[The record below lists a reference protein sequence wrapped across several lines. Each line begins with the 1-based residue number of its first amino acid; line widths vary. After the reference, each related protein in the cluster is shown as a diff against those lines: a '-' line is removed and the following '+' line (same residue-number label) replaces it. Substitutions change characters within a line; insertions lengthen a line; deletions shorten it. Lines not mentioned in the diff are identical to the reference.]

1 MLQARIFAYPDTQR
15 HRLGVNAEHLPVNRP
30 KRAWNPLRRDGPNSL
45 FNYEDVPTYV
55 ADYKQTQALPGTRTA
70 SSFANPDPW
79 TETSK
84 SKVPR
89 WDSGIDVTR
98 GLNEWGEQDPL
109 EQPRDYYFNEL
120 AGPAPEKHRD
130 PQYVAKAEEKGI
142 DYRQWALVEN
152 YAQHLHG
159 VRWDIRLRTYGKSHA
174 MRTIRS
180 VADKVEAM
188 FFEMDTV
195 NREGKWPTKK
205 NLGHLIRERTVELIT
220 ASKHAEDSD
229 DEDEEGLPR
238 YASIPSL
245 EVSRALGT
253 ATNPYPDVSLQG
265 AHKLP
270 DHDLSFLPN

>member
-1 MLQARIFAYPDTQR
+1 
-15 HRLGVNAEHLPVNRP
+15 
-30 KRAWNPLRRDGPNSL
+30 
-45 FNYEDVPTYV
+45 
-55 ADYKQTQALPGTRTA
+55 
-70 SSFANPDPW
+70 
-79 TETSK
+79 
-84 SKVPR
+84 
-89 WDSGIDVTR
+89 
-98 GLNEWGEQDPL
+98 
-109 EQPRDYYFNEL
+109 
-120 AGPAPEKHRD
+120 
-130 PQYVAKAEEKGI
+130 
-142 DYRQWALVEN
+142 
-152 YAQHLHG
+152 
-159 VRWDIRLRTYGKSHA
+159 
-174 MRTIRS
+174 
-180 VADKVEAM
+180 M